1 MMTWKQLRDALDSV
15 LEPGEEI
22 AAVHVAQGKMELE
35 IVRYP
40 EGTIVR
46 TPVMLKEQEE

>member
-15 LEPGEEI
+15 LKPDEEI
-22 AAVHVAQGKMELE
+22 AAVHVARGKMELE

-40 EGTIVR
+40 GETLIR
-46 TPVMLKEQEE
+46 TPVMPKEQEG